1 MESQASMFTNQTP
14 VTTIVTLLILLIVY
28 FVLFKVGAFVISSA
42 FADSKSPYIFRGKID
57 ANRNRNTTI
66 LTNPNVN
73 VNLNGD
79 ATETRKVIPIYR
91 SENESGIEFT
101 WLVWIFIDSNTAFNS
116 IRHVR
121 ESPDP
126 NFLYHIFNKG
136 SQPGMHSNES
146 EHSNI
151 KNSAQMSCPGMYLE
165 HVAVNTPEG
174 VSDDSRELNQNTMNF
189 RFDINTH
196 DPRKMYETVRI
207 PNVPLNKWVHVVIR
221 VVDNMLDVY
230 INGKIKRRHE
240 LDYLPLQNY
249 ADIHIL
255 NGESAGTHE
264 FQGHLSDLR
273 YFNYALQARTIEHF
287 TEKGPNLS
295 ESEDL
300 ETSVEA
306 TPYYLTQRW
315 YYNDYLHQ

>member
-1 MESQASMFTNQTP
+1 MFSAQTP
-14 VTTIVTLLILLIVY
+14 ITTIVTLLILLIVY
-28 FVLFKVGAFVISSA
+28 FVLFKVGAYVISAA

-73 VNLNGD
+73 VKLNGE

-101 WLVWIFIDSNTAFNS
+101 WMVWIFIDSDTAFDTS
-116 IRHVR
+116 RHAYGGG
-121 ESPDP
+121 EGATM
-126 NFLYHIFNKG
+126 LKHIFNKG
-136 SQPGMHSNES
+136 SKPGLHTNDHTDEEGSPHQPT
-146 EHSNI
+146 
-151 KNSAQMSCPGMYLE
+151 AQMSCPAMYLE
-165 HVAVNTPEG
+165 HNMNV
-174 VSDDSRELNQNTMNF
+174 DDSDRSRESNQNYFNL
-189 RFDINTH
+189 RFDLNTH
-196 DPRKMYETVRI
+196 DPRKMYETLRI
-207 PNVPLNKWVHVVIR
+207 PNVPLNKWVHVVLR
-221 VVDNMLDVY
+221 VVDNQLDVY

-249 ADIHIL
+249 GDIHIL
-255 NGESAGTHE
+255 SADNPRV
-264 FQGHLSDLR
+264 FPFLGHLSDLR

-287 TEKGPNLS
+287 TEKGPNLT

-300 ETSVEA
+300 ETSVDA